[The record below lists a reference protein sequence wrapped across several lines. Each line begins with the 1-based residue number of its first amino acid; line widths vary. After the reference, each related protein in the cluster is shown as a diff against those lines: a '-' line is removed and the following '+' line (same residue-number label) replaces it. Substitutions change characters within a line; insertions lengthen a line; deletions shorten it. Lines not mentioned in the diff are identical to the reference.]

1 MKMKVV
7 FFAAVFVLLLPF
19 VSAFDC
25 SYASDEAYCNDI
37 IDSDLNITEKDLLLS
52 SLFYEDS
59 TFPNHELIEEYNL
72 DITIDKPPN
81 NTTQYNSTTIKN
93 AWMSFL
99 AMFPSVYEG
108 DTLYVP
114 SETNALCAYDYEV
127 YVPEDYEASSY
138 PETNQGDCKRTY
150 VLIQN
155 EAEIKH
161 SLNEIP
167 KGSGELALLNI
178 DDDGTLQA
186 ELEINTNLRVKDYH
200 WYTYCCKWKKSV
212 CKKYCHECR
221 YHATNYEPDT
231 IIITEEKEVDLY
243 TLEPTA
249 DITFVNQYY
258 NTTKG
263 YFTAANYSF
272 FELSFN
278 ASFITEQNYAY
289 DVIFDKKPY
298 DIAYLNARNFS
309 RVTLKNLYLTNYT
322 FFVKNAD
329 ECSLFAYNHFSNFSA
344 SCDMSVEQEEVSVLE
359 MEERDIDPSLL
370 LYTLTFLL
378 FVYVLYKL
386 AKSQFKKITLCL
398 LLLLVI
404 AAPFVAAAEE
414 EDEDCGLT
422 NLASCLPEKMYE
434 YLLVVI
440 NAPLLPLL
448 ALVETLL
455 TADVSIEIFHHVWS
469 VMRYILS
476 FFYLFFF
483 VYSGYIFLTSN
494 ANPIRRAQAKD
505 MLRNTFLMIIL
516 IQGSFY
522 IYDLVLSI
530 STTLTSTILSTI
542 NPHFFLLTAD
552 NIVNIGLEMLFSMA
566 YAITLL
572 VTVIMLVLRY
582 LMASFGV
589 VLFPIG
595 LFCYFIPPL
604 KGYGKFII
612 NLLGIFIFITFI
624 DLLIILACSMLI
636 EAPLFA
642 NFKII
647 VMITCFATI
656 NYTLWLAIKFALKKS
671 TNVSIKDDI
680 SRAVKYVALL
690 A

>member
-1 MKMKVV
+1 MKMRGALI
-7 FFAAVFVLLLPF
+7 AAVFLLLLPF
-19 VSAFDC
+19 VFAFDC
-25 SYASDEAYCNDI
+25 SYAADEAYCESI
-37 IDSDLNITEKDLLLS
+37 ADSDLNTTEKDLLYS
-52 SLFYEDS
+52 SLFYGDA
-59 TFPNHELIEEYNL
+59 TFPNHKIIEEYNL
-72 DITIDKPPN
+72 DITVDESPY
-81 NTTQYNSTTIKN
+81 NTTQYNSSTIKN
-93 AWMSFL
+93 AWLSFL
-99 AMFPSVYEG
+99 AVFPSVYE
-108 DTLYVP
+108 DDYLYVP
-114 SETNALCAYDYEV
+114 EETNVLCAYDYDVQIPEN
-127 YVPEDYEASSY
+127 YVASSY
-138 PETNQGDCKRTY
+138 PQKNQGDCKRTY
-150 VLIQN
+150 ALIQN
-155 EAEIKH
+155 EAEINH
-161 SLNEIP
+161 FLNDEP
-167 KGSGELALLNI
+167 KGSGEFTTVGV
-178 DDDGTLQA
+178 DEDGILEA
-186 ELEINTNLRVKDYH
+186 ELEINTNLEVKDYH
-200 WYTYCCKWKKSV
+200 WYTYCCKWKKNI
-212 CKKYCHECR
+212 CKRYCHDCR
-221 YHATNYEPDT
+221 YHSTNYKPDT
-231 IIITEEKEVDLY
+231 VTISEEKEVGLY

-249 DITFVNQYY
+249 DVTFVNAYY

-272 FELSFN
+272 FELNFN
-278 ASFITEQNYAY
+278 ESYITQQKYAY

-298 DIAYLNARNFS
+298 DGAYLRARNVS
-309 RVTLKNLYLTNYT
+309 HVTQKNLHLTNDT
-322 FFVKNAD
+322 FFVKNVD
-329 ECSLFAYNHFSNFSA
+329 ECSLFAYNHFSNFSS
-344 SCDMSVEQEEVSVLE
+344 SCDMPIDQEEVAALE
-359 MEERDIDPSLL
+359 MEERDIDISLL
-370 LYTLTFLL
+370 LYTLIFLL

-386 AKSQFKKITLCL
+386 AQSQFKKIVLCL
-398 LLLLVI
+398 LLFLLI
-404 AAPFVAAAEE
+404 ATPFVAAAEE
-414 EDEDCGLT
+414 EEDCGLT

-434 YLLVVI
+434 YLLVII

-448 ALVETLL
+448 AFIEVLL
-455 TADVSIEIFHHVWS
+455 TADVSISLFQGVWS
-469 VMRYILS
+469 VIRYILS

-505 MLRNTFLMIIL
+505 MLRNTFLMILL

-552 NIVNIGLEMLFSMA
+552 NIVNIGLELLLSTA

-572 VTVIMLVLRY
+572 VTVVMLVLRY

-636 EAPLFA
+636 EVPLFE

-647 VMITCFATI
+647 VMITCFSTV

-680 SRAVKYVALL
+680 SRAAKYIALL